1 MYAKTTLPLSKSLF
15 CRFKKL
21 GSFVQNKNL
30 QPQSNVKKLVLV
42 FALFLSLFHPLKA
55 SHFAGGDLQYA
66 YIGDSTGIAHQYL
79 FILRLYRDVSGIQ
92 MPLDV
97 DLSICSSC
105 FPSQTI
111 NLPQHGPAMLAP
123 TLFDCVD
130 QNAPGTVSMEVY
142 EYRKVAVLP
151 GVCQDFEFI
160 TESLNARNGAI
171 DNLTLL
177 SANGNLVI
185 EASLNNY
192 LGNNSSPKFV
202 SEPVRA
208 FCVGQKFNWKQSAIE
223 KDGDSLFFRLIE
235 PKGGPFN
242 QICNSVP
249 YTFMNGWTYL
259 QPIRTTTGTSLT
271 INNKSGLITF
281 TPAFQEVDV
290 LAIGVQEFRYDTIY
304 GQWAEVGESTRDMQI
319 TVSPNCTPQ
328 AQLGV
333 VLDYSAQGTYIDPI
347 SGLPTI
353 DYTCLDSSIIMHFQ
367 TKLDCSTIS
376 ADGTDFRLTS
386 PTGQPIPIKEIA
398 SICDANFETDQLL
411 VKLHKP
417 LATNGKYFLYSKI
430 GNDGNTLLNKCGF
443 PMSEFDT
450 IQLNVQG
457 CFELK
462 MDIKNVYINEDKFP
476 VVEWD
481 LDKTSYPN
489 YLFDKMLIYR
499 KDPRAAFVQVGEQLN
514 QNKNFYFDQQVDASM
529 VDINEYDYKIEVLL
543 NNTLLGKSQ
552 SITSILLETSGN
564 NCDSLELTWTK
575 YDGWTN
581 PTYTVYLGVENGTGG
596 YNWISQNTTSI
607 PDNSFVFKLDPT
619 QEAGN
624 YRLKVE
630 SVDPTSTYTA
640 ISNWTSCGKNSPSFD
655 EPTDPV
661 IPNIFT
667 PNNDG
672 QNDLFLISSLYDWS
686 GKRQVII
693 RNRWGE
699 PVFKTDNYNNALA
712 WDGTGITGKELADG
726 VYFILVNFYDNDSG
740 RTFEYNGTVTI
751 IRNK

>member
-1 MYAKTTLPLSKSLF
+1 M
-15 CRFKKL
+15 KKL
-21 GSFVQNKNL
+21 AF
-30 QPQSNVKKLVLV
+30 V
-42 FALFLSLFHPLKA
+42 FALLFSLFNPLKA
-55 SHFAGGDLQYA
+55 SHFAGGDLQYVF
-66 YIGDSTGIAHQYL
+66 IGDSTGVAHQYL

-92 MPLDV
+92 MPTDV
-97 DLSICSSC
+97 DLNICSSC
-105 FPSQTI
+105 FPSQSI
-111 NLPQHGPAMLAP
+111 NMPQYGPAMLAP

-130 QNAPGTVSMEVY
+130 QNAPGTVTMEVY
-142 EYRKVAVLP
+142 EYRKVANLP
-151 GVCQDFEFI
+151 GACQDFEFK

-171 DNLTLL
+171 DNLTLA
-177 SANGNLVI
+177 SANSNLVI

-192 LGNNSSPKFV
+192 SGNNSSPKFV

-208 FCVGQKFNWKQSAIE
+208 FCVGQQFNWKQSAID

-242 QICNSVP
+242 QVCSSVP
-249 YTFMNGWTYL
+249 FTFMNGWSYS
-259 QPIRTTTGTSLT
+259 QPIRTVAGTSLN
-271 INNKSGLITF
+271 INNKTGLITF
-281 TPAFQEVDV
+281 TPGFQEVDV
-290 LAIGVQEFRYDTIY
+290 LAIGVQEFRYDSVY
-304 GQWAEVGESTRDMQI
+304 NQWIEIGESTRDMQI

-328 AQLGV
+328 AQMGV
-333 VLDYSAQGTYIDPI
+333 VLDYTASGTYVDPI

-353 DYTCLDSSIIMHFQ
+353 DYTCLDSSVIMNFQ

-386 PTGQPIPIKEIA
+386 PTGQPIPIKEIV

-417 LATNGKYFLYSKI
+417 LAANGKYFLYSKI

-450 IQLNVQG
+450 IQLKVEG
-457 CFELK
+457 CFVLK
-462 MDIKNVYINEDKFP
+462 MDIKNVYINEDLFP

-489 YLFDKMLIYR
+489 YLFDKMLVYR
-499 KDPRAAFVQVGEQLN
+499 KDPGASFIQIGQQVN
-514 QNKNFYFDQQVDASM
+514 QNKNFYFDQQVDASL
-529 VDINEYDYKIEVLL
+529 VDINTYDYKIEVLL
-543 NNTLLGKSQ
+543 NNTQMGKSRG
-552 SITSILLETSGN
+552 ITSILLEASGN

-575 YDGWTN
+575 YDGWAN
-581 PTYTVYLGVENGTGG
+581 PLYTVYLGIEDGMGG
-596 YNWISQNTTSI
+596 HTWVPQNTTPI
-607 PDNSFVFKLDPT
+607 ADNTYIFKLDPT
-619 QEAGN
+619 QEVGN
-624 YRLKVE
+624 YKLKVE

-640 ISNWTSCGKNSPSFD
+640 ISNWTTCGKNSPPVS

-661 IPNIFT
+661 VPNVFT

-672 QNDLFLISSLYDWS
+672 QNDLLTLSSLHTWN
-686 GKRQVII
+686 GKKQVVI

-699 PVFKTDNYNNALA
+699 TVYKTDSYNNAIA
-712 WDGTGITGKELADG
+712 FDGTNRKGADLADG
-726 VYFILVNFYDNDSG
+726 IYFIAINLYDTDSG
-740 RTFEYNGTVTI
+740 KTFEYNGTVTI

>member
-42 FALFLSLFHPLKA
+42 FALFLSLFNPLKA

-304 GQWAEVGESTRDMQI
+304 GQWAEIGESTRDMQI

-499 KDPRAAFVQVGEQLN
+499 KDPGAAFVQVGEQLN

-640 ISNWTSCGKNSPSFD
+640 ISNWTSCGKSSPYFD

>member
-1 MYAKTTLPLSKSLF
+1 MK
-15 CRFKKL
+15 
-21 GSFVQNKNL
+21 Q
-30 QPQSNVKKLVLV
+30 LVLV
-42 FALFLSLFHPLKA
+42 FALFFSLFNPLKA
-55 SHFAGGDLQYA
+55 SHFAGGDLQYVF
-66 YIGDSTGIAHQYL
+66 IGDSTGVAHQYL
-79 FILRLYRDVSGIQ
+79 FILRLYRDVSGIP
-92 MPLDV
+92 MPPDV

-111 NLPQHGPAMLAP
+111 NLPQYGPAMLAP

-130 QNAPGTVSMEVY
+130 QNAPGTVKMEVY
-142 EYRKVAVLP
+142 EYRKVAILP
-151 GVCQDFEFI
+151 GICQDFEFI

-171 DNLTLL
+171 DNLNLG

-192 LGNNSSPKFV
+192 YGNNSSPKFV

-242 QICNSVP
+242 QFCNSVP
-249 YTFMNGWTYL
+249 FAFATGWSYL
-259 QPIRTTTGTSLT
+259 QPIRTVAGTTLQ
-271 INNKSGLITF
+271 INNNTGLITF

-290 LAIGVQEFRYDTIY
+290 LAIGVQEFRYDSIY
-304 GQWAEVGESTRDMQI
+304 NQWIEIGESTRDMQI

-328 AQLGV
+328 AQMGV
-333 VLDYSAQGTYIDPI
+333 VLDYTAPGTYIDPI

-353 DYTCLDSSIIMHFQ
+353 DYACLDSSVIMSFQ

-386 PTGQPIPIKEIA
+386 PTGQPIPIKEII
-398 SICDANFETDQLL
+398 SVCDANFETDQLL
-411 VKLHKP
+411 VKLHRP

-450 IQLNVQG
+450 IQLNVEG

-462 MDIKNVYINEDKFP
+462 MDIKNVYINDDLFP
-476 VVEWD
+476 VIEWD
-481 LDKTSYPN
+481 LDKASYPN
-489 YLFDKMLIYR
+489 YLYDKMLIYR
-499 KDPRAAFVQVGEQLN
+499 KDPGAAYLQVGERLD
-514 QNKNFYFDQQVDASM
+514 QNKTFFFDQQIDASL
-529 VDINEYDYKIEVLL
+529 VDINEYDYKVEVLL
-543 NNTLLGKSQ
+543 NNTQMGKSR

-575 YDGWTN
+575 YDGWSN
-581 PTYTVYLGVENGTGG
+581 PLYTVYLGIEDGTGG
-596 YNWISQNTTSI
+596 YNWIAQNTTPI
-607 PDNSFVFKLDPT
+607 ADNNFIFKLDPS
-619 QEAGN
+619 QEVGN
-624 YRLKVE
+624 YKLKVAT
-630 SVDPTSTYTA
+630 VDPTSTYTA
-640 ISNWTSCGKNSPSFD
+640 ISNWTTCGESTPPVS
-655 EPTDPV
+655 EPTDPIV
-661 IPNIFT
+661 PNVFT

-672 QNDLFLISSLYDWS
+672 QNDILTISSLNMWS
-686 GKRQVII
+686 GKRQVVI

-699 PVFKTDNYNNALA
+699 PVYKTDNYDNSLA
-712 WDGTGITGKELADG
+712 WDGTDESGKALADG
-726 VYFILVNFYDNDSG
+726 VYFILVNLYDRDTG
-740 RTFEYNGTVTI
+740 RTFEYNGTVTL